1 MYCRFSSFLGLRR
14 GRSGFTLIELLVVI
28 AIIGILM
35 ALLLPAIQKV
45 REAANRMLCGSNLR
59 QIGIAL
65 HNYYGD
71 YQKFPPGGITEGTC
85 CSTQSGTNWAI
96 ELLPYIEQDAL
107 YKRYNQAATNEHAS
121 NAFLRT
127 QFVKPYVC
135 PSDIDTTALDR
146 PASGPGSNLQY
157 RRGSYRAVSGV
168 LPFLGRGAADGR
180 VFWDACEPG
189 LIRALGFSSLPTQ
202 WKGLLHSHGAGHIR
216 ECAGQGNRNARETF
230 ASMADGT
237 SNTVVVG
244 EYHTIDTPR
253 RRTFWAYTYTSYNQS
268 TLVGNSAALDNSYAR
283 CAANLTRAAGH
294 DHSCK
299 RTFGSMHPNGM
310 NFVMG
315 DGSIRYV
322 SRGIAVNILMAL
334 GTINGGELA
343 PTLD

>member
-1 MYCRFSSFLGLRR
+1 MRATSVRR
-14 GRSGFTLIELLVVI
+14 RIGFTLIELLVVI

-71 YQKFPPGGITEGTC
+71 YNKFPPGGITEGPC
-85 CSTQSGTNWAI
+85 CGTNSGTNWAI

-107 YKRYNQAATNEHAS
+107 YKTYNQAVHNEHAS
-121 NAFLRT
+121 NAFTRT

-135 PSDIDTTALDR
+135 PSDIDTNMLDL
-146 PASGPGSNLQY
+146 PASGNGSGLQY

-180 VFWDACEPG
+180 VFWDACEPS
-189 LIRALGFSSLPTQ
+189 LITALGFSSIPVQ
-202 WKGLLHSHGAGHIR
+202 WKGLLHSHGAGATQPA
-216 ECAGQGNRNARETF
+216 CAGQGNRNARETF

-268 TLVGNSAALDNSYAR
+268 TIVGNSAALDNSYAR
-283 CAANLTRAAGH
+283 CAANLTRAVGH

-299 RTFGSMHPNGM
+299 RTFASMHPSGM

-322 SRGIAVNILMAL
+322 SRGIDVNILMSL
-334 GTINGGELA
+334 GTINGGEIA